1 MPTKELLAS
10 LVLLYLI
17 CIAQFDQLHA
27 SDHAS
32 EHHQFIAVNESKLY
46 SSFQCIG
53 GSQVMDTNSMKQASV
68 TVFPLNEAAHRTCLF
83 RNVCFLKGELTF
95 FSRYNKTVDHVQVPK
110 EYQPKGFNGNVFH
123 VAYLRA
129 FTLPIKTT
137 TGAIPTGIRFSKV
150 DLTFLDAN
158 SWSFNYGHYLIDN
171 VIPAFMAAMLFNL
184 PFAGSQQLYETNCRL
199 FSILEPAFADRLV
212 TYNRSMGSYRE
223 ACLSKLDG
231 MNNHFFDHPP
241 RYLDQMQSESMCF
254 RRLMT
259 GHGSSYGLK
268 SVDLSRALF
277 LRAFRDFVLTRLLS
291 SGPAMPP
298 QENLVL
304 VGLRTVGSA
313 GGRIINE
320 LCEASTQALE
330 KNRHF
335 GRRYKVECFVPSDL
349 SFEDEIRQVQRAK
362 VVVSVH
368 GTISYMVLFTRD
380 GTQQISIASPK
391 ELKENQILL
400 YATHFHTLYLT
411 WDHVKELPGLLH
423 HSLTLA
429 DEYHQQL

>member
-1 MPTKELLAS
+1 MA
-10 LVLLYLI
+10 
-17 CIAQFDQLHA
+17 
-27 SDHAS
+27 
-32 EHHQFIAVNESKLY
+32 AVNASKLY

-53 GSQVMDTNSMKQASV
+53 GSQAMDTNIMKQASV

-83 RNVCFLKGELTF
+83 RNVCFLNGELTY

-110 EYQPKGFNGNVFH
+110 DYQPRGFNGNVFH

-137 TGAIPTGIRFSKV
+137 TGSVPDDIRFSKV

-171 VIPAFMAAMLFNL
+171 VIPAFMAAKLFNL
-184 PFAGSQQLYETNCRL
+184 PFSDSQQLYETNCRL

-212 TYNRSMGSYRE
+212 TYNRSMGTYRQ
-223 ACLSKLDG
+223 ACLNKLDG
-231 MNNHFFDHPP
+231 MNSHFFDHPP
-241 RYLDQMQSESMCF
+241 RYLDQMQSESICF
-254 RRLMT
+254 RRLMA
-259 GHGSSYGLK
+259 GHGSSFGLK

-277 LRAFRDFVLTRLLS
+277 LRAFRDFVVARLTTT
-291 SGPAMPP
+291 GPVMPS

-320 LCEASTQALE
+320 LCEASSQALG
-330 KNRHF
+330 KNPLF
-335 GRRYKVECFVPSDL
+335 SERYRVECFVPSDL

-368 GTISYMVLFTRD
+368 GTISYMVLFARD

-411 WDHVKELPGLLH
+411 WDRIKELPGLLH

-429 DEYHQQL
+429 DDHHLQQL